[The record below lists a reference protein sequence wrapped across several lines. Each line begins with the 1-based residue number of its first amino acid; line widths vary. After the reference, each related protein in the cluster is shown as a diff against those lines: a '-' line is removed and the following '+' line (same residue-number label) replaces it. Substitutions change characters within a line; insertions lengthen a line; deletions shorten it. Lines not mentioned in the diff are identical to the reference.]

1 MSRSVAVVILCEG
14 IGDAN
19 FLSTFL
25 SGLDG
30 ARRRSNRVYRPV
42 RISPAP
48 SGSQS
53 GEQFVREHIAHEAK
67 NARRA
72 ARRTVLVVHS
82 DADKLSVV
90 QRTRTLEERI
100 TPPRTPDE
108 PIAIIVPRRNTE
120 TWLRYLSGEP
130 VNEDDEVAGP
140 KKSKLAPELAR
151 SGGTKLAEIARNNWQ
166 FPPNPPPSLVAAR
179 EEFQRVLT

>member
-14 IGDAN
+14 VIDK
-19 FLSTFL
+19 TFL
-25 SGLDG
+25 WGFLCGLDK
-30 ARRRSNRVYRPV
+30 ARHRTNRIYRLN
-42 RISPAP
+42 RIVPYT

-53 GEQFVREHIAHEAK
+53 GEQFVRENITGEAK
-67 NARRA
+67 A
-72 ARRTVLVVHS
+72 ARSRTVATALLVHS

-100 TPPRTPDE
+100 DPPRKPDE

-130 VNEDDEVAGP
+130 VNEDEEVAGP

-151 SGGTKLAEIARNNWQ
+151 SGGVKLAEIARNNWQ